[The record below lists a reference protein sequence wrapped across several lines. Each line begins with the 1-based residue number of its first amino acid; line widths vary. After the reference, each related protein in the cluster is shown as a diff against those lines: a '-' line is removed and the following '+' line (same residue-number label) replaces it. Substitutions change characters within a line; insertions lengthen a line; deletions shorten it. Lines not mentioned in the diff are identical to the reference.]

1 MKNATRLLALFFVA
15 ATTFFA
21 SCSDDTDT
29 PSSLSGTTWVA
40 QNQITDTAYDGTV
53 ISVQTIVWQ
62 LTFVDGTSGMLD
74 TKTQRDS
81 EQPEEYRF
89 PISYTYSLSGST
101 GSGSIVIED
110 PYGSGE
116 NLSVSFT
123 VNGDKLTLYN
133 TGNGDIVFT
142 RQSSSPAPATT
153 GLEGTTWQTTFSQP
167 YLDDDDNEHDGNITI
182 TIAFAN
188 SYSGTMRAEYIVP
201 DIPSAG
207 YDDGGTFSYSYT
219 APNGTI
225 NLPFADA
232 ELSFTIDG
240 DDLTLV
246 MGPNRVYTLHKI

>member
-40 QNQITDTAYDGTV
+40 QNQITDTADNGTV
-53 ISVQTIVWQ
+53 SVETVVWQ

-81 EQPEEYRF
+81 EQPREYRF
-89 PISYTYSLSGST
+89 PFSYSYSLSGST

-110 PYGSGE
+110 IFGSGE
-116 NLSVSFT
+116 NLRVSFT

-133 TGNGDIVFT
+133 TGNGDMVFT
-142 RQSSSPAPATT
+142 RQSSSPAPAAT

-207 YDDGGTFSYSYT
+207 YNDGGTFSYSYT

-225 NLPFADA
+225 NLPFAEA

>member
-40 QNQITDTAYDGTV
+40 QTQITDTADNGTV
-53 ISVQTIVWQ
+53 SVETVVWQ

-81 EQPEEYRF
+81 EQPREYRL

-110 PYGSGE
+110 IFGSGE

-133 TGNGDIVFT
+133 TGNGDMVFT
-142 RQSSSPAPATT
+142 RQSSSPAPAAT

-219 APNGTI
+219 VPNGTI
-225 NLPFADA
+225 NLPFAEA

-240 DDLTLV
+240 DNLTLV

>member
-1 MKNATRLLALFFVA
+1 MKNATRLLVLFFVA
-15 ATTFFA
+15 VTTFFA

-29 PSSLSGTTWVA
+29 PSSLAGTTWVA
-40 QNQITDTAYDGTV
+40 QNQITDTADDGTV
-53 ISVQTIVWQ
+53 SVETVVWQ

-81 EQPEEYRF
+81 EQPREYHF

-101 GSGSIVIED
+101 GSGSIALEVLL
-110 PYGSGE
+110 GSEE
-116 NLSVSFT
+116 NLSMPFT

-142 RQSSSPAPATT
+142 RQSSSPTPAAT
-153 GLEGTTWQTTFSQP
+153 GLEGTTWQTTFSKP

-225 NLPFADA
+225 NLPLAEA
-232 ELSFTIDG
+232 ELNFTIDG

-246 MGPNRVYTLHKI
+246 MEPTRVYTLHKI

>member
-40 QNQITDTAYDGTV
+40 QNQITDTDDDGTV
-53 ISVQTIVWQ
+53 SVETVVWQ

-81 EQPEEYRF
+81 EQPEEYRL

-142 RQSSSPAPATT
+142 RQSSSPTPAAT

-207 YDDGGTFSYSYT
+207 YDDGITFSYTYT

-225 NLPFADA
+225 NLPFDEE
-232 ELSFTIDG
+232 ELNFTIDG

-246 MGPNRVYTLHKI
+246 MGPTRVYTLHKI

>member
-1 MKNATRLLALFFVA
+1 MKNATRLLVLFFVA

-40 QNQITDTAYDGTV
+40 QNQITDTADNGTV
-53 ISVQTIVWQ
+53 SVETVVWQ
-62 LTFVDGTSGMLD
+62 LTFVDGTSGMFYS
-74 TKTQRDS
+74 KTQRNS
-81 EQPEEYRF
+81 EQPREYRF
-89 PISYTYSLSGST
+89 PFSYSYSLSGST

-110 PYGSGE
+110 IFGSGE

-123 VNGDKLTLYN
+123 VNGDKLTLSN

-142 RQSSSPAPATT
+142 RQSSSPTPAAT

-167 YLDDDDNEHDGNITI
+167 YLDDDDNEHDGNLTL

-188 SYSGTMRAEYIVP
+188 SYSGTMRATYTVP

-225 NLPFADA
+225 NLPFAEA
-232 ELSFTIDG
+232 ELNFTIDG
-240 DDLTLV
+240 DNLTLV

>member
-40 QNQITDTAYDGTV
+40 QNQITDTADNGTV
-53 ISVQTIVWQ
+53 SVETIVWH
-62 LTFVDGTSGMLD
+62 LTFVDGTSGMID

-81 EQPEEYRF
+81 EQPREYRF
-89 PISYTYSLSGST
+89 PFSYSYSLSGST

-110 PYGSGE
+110 IFGSGE

-133 TGNGDIVFT
+133 TGNGDMVFT
-142 RQSSSPAPATT
+142 RQSSSPTPAAT

-225 NLPFADA
+225 NLPLAEA

-240 DDLTLV
+240 DALTLV

>member
-40 QNQITDTAYDGTV
+40 QNQITDTADNGTV
-53 ISVQTIVWQ
+53 SVETVVWQ

-74 TKTQRDS
+74 TKTQKDS
-81 EQPEEYRF
+81 EQPREYRF
-89 PISYTYSLSGST
+89 PFSYSYSLSGNT

-110 PYGSGE
+110 TFGSGE
-116 NLSVSFT
+116 NLRVSFT
-123 VNGDKLTLYN
+123 VNGDKLTISN
-133 TGNGDIVFT
+133 TDNGDIVFT
-142 RQSSSPAPATT
+142 RQSSSPAPAAT

-219 APNGTI
+219 VPNGTI
-225 NLPFADA
+225 NLPFAEA

-240 DDLTLV
+240 DNLTLV

>member
-40 QNQITDTAYDGTV
+40 QNQITDTADNGTV
-53 ISVQTIVWQ
+53 SVETVVWQ
-62 LTFVDGTSGMLD
+62 LTFVDGTSGMID

-81 EQPEEYRF
+81 EQPREYRF
-89 PISYTYSLSGST
+89 PFSYSYSLSGST

-133 TGNGDIVFT
+133 TGNGDMVFT
-142 RQSSSPAPATT
+142 RQSSSPTPAAT

-225 NLPFADA
+225 NLPLAEA
-232 ELSFTIDG
+232 ELNFTIDG
-240 DDLTLV
+240 DALTLV

>member
-40 QNQITDTAYDGTV
+40 QNQITDTADNGTV
-53 ISVQTIVWQ
+53 SVETVVWQ

-81 EQPEEYRF
+81 EQPREYRF
-89 PISYTYSLSGST
+89 PFSYSYSLSGST

-110 PYGSGE
+110 IFGSGE
-116 NLSVSFT
+116 NLRVSFT

-133 TGNGDIVFT
+133 TGNGDMVFT
-142 RQSSSPAPATT
+142 RQSSSPAPAAT

-225 NLPFADA
+225 NLPFAEA

-240 DDLTLV
+240 DNLTLV

>member
-1 MKNATRLLALFFVA
+1 MKNATRLLVLFFVA

-40 QNQITDTAYDGTV
+40 QNQITDTADNGTV
-53 ISVQTIVWQ
+53 SVETVVWQ

-81 EQPEEYRF
+81 EQPREYRF
-89 PISYTYSLSGST
+89 PFSYSYSLSGST

-110 PYGSGE
+110 IFGSGE

-133 TGNGDIVFT
+133 TGNGDMVFT
-142 RQSSSPAPATT
+142 RQSSSPAPAAT

-219 APNGTI
+219 VPNGTI
-225 NLPFADA
+225 NLPFAEA

-240 DDLTLV
+240 DNLTLV

>member
-1 MKNATRLLALFFVA
+1 MKNATRLLVLFFVA

-29 PSSLSGTTWVA
+29 PSSLAGTTWVA
-40 QNQITDTAYDGTV
+40 QNQITDTADNGTV
-53 ISVQTIVWQ
+53 SVETVVWQ

-81 EQPEEYRF
+81 EQPREYRF
-89 PISYTYSLSGST
+89 PFSYSYSLSGST

-110 PYGSGE
+110 IFGSGE

-133 TGNGDIVFT
+133 TGNGDMVFT
-142 RQSSSPAPATT
+142 RQSSSPAPAAT

-207 YDDGGTFSYSYT
+207 YNDGGTFSYSYT

-225 NLPFADA
+225 NLPLAEA
-232 ELSFTIDG
+232 ELNFTIDG
-240 DDLTLV
+240 DALTLV

>member
-40 QNQITDTAYDGTV
+40 QNQITDTADNGTV
-53 ISVQTIVWQ
+53 SVETVVWQ

-81 EQPEEYRF
+81 EQPREYRF
-89 PISYTYSLSGST
+89 PFSYSYSLSGST

-110 PYGSGE
+110 IFGSGE

-133 TGNGDIVFT
+133 TGNGDMVFT
-142 RQSSSPAPATT
+142 RQSSSPAPAAT
-153 GLEGTTWQTTFSQP
+153 GLEGTT
-167 YLDDDDNEHDGNITI
+167 
-182 TIAFAN
+182 
-188 SYSGTMRAEYIVP
+188 
-201 DIPSAG
+201 
-207 YDDGGTFSYSYT
+207 
-219 APNGTI
+219 
-225 NLPFADA
+225 
-232 ELSFTIDG
+232 
-240 DDLTLV
+240 
-246 MGPNRVYTLHKI
+246 

>member
-29 PSSLSGTTWVA
+29 PSSLAGTTWVA
-40 QNQITDTAYDGTV
+40 QNQITDTADNGTV
-53 ISVQTIVWQ
+53 SVETVVWQ

-81 EQPEEYRF
+81 EQPREYRF
-89 PISYTYSLSGST
+89 PFSYSYSLSGST

-110 PYGSGE
+110 IFGSGE

-133 TGNGDIVFT
+133 TGNGDMVFT
-142 RQSSSPAPATT
+142 RQSSSPTPAAT

-188 SYSGTMRAEYIVP
+188 SYSGTMRAEYVVP

-225 NLPFADA
+225 NLPFAEA
-232 ELSFTIDG
+232 ELNFTIDG
-240 DDLTLV
+240 DNFFNDTATTEI
-246 MGPNRVYTLHKI
+246 YTLHKI

>member
-40 QNQITDTAYDGTV
+40 QNQITDTDDDGTV
-53 ISVQTIVWQ
+53 SVETVVWQ

-133 TGNGDIVFT
+133 TDNGDIVFT
-142 RQSSSPAPATT
+142 RQSSSSTPAAT

-207 YDDGGTFSYSYT
+207 YDDGGPFSYTYT

-225 NLPFADA
+225 NLPLAEA
-232 ELSFTIDG
+232 ELNFTIDG

-246 MGPNRVYTLHKI
+246 MGSNRVYTLHKI

>member
-40 QNQITDTAYDGTV
+40 QNQITDTADNGTV
-53 ISVQTIVWQ
+53 SVETVVWQ

-74 TKTQRDS
+74 NKTQRDS
-81 EQPEEYRF
+81 EQPREYRF
-89 PISYTYSLSGST
+89 PFSYSYSLSGST

-110 PYGSGE
+110 IFGSGE

-123 VNGDKLTLYN
+123 VNGDKLTISN
-133 TGNGDIVFT
+133 TDNGDIVFT
-142 RQSSSPAPATT
+142 RQSSSPTPAAT

-225 NLPFADA
+225 NLPFAEA

-240 DDLTLV
+240 DNLTLV

>member
-1 MKNATRLLALFFVA
+1 MKNTTRLLALFFVA

-40 QNQITDTAYDGTV
+40 QNRITDTADDGTV
-53 ISVQTIVWQ
+53 SVETVVEQ

-89 PISYTYSLSGST
+89 PFSYSYSLSGST

-123 VNGDKLTLYN
+123 VNGDKLTISN
-133 TGNGDIVFT
+133 TDNGDIVFT
-142 RQSSSPAPATT
+142 RQSSSPTPAAT

-207 YDDGGTFSYSYT
+207 YDDGRTFSYSYT
-219 APNGTI
+219 TPNGTI
-225 NLPFADA
+225 NLPFDEA
-232 ELSFTIDG
+232 ELPFTIDG

-246 MGPNRVYTLHKI
+246 MGPTRVYTLHKI

>member
-40 QNQITDTAYDGTV
+40 QNQITDTADNGTV
-53 ISVQTIVWQ
+53 SVETVVWQ

-81 EQPEEYRF
+81 EQPREYRF
-89 PISYTYSLSGST
+89 PFSYSYSLSGST
-101 GSGSIVIED
+101 GSGSIVIE
-110 PYGSGE
+110 YIFGSGE

-133 TGNGDIVFT
+133 TGNGDMVFT
-142 RQSSSPAPATT
+142 RQSSSPAPAAT

-225 NLPFADA
+225 NLPFAEA
-232 ELSFTIDG
+232 ELNFTIDG
-240 DDLTLV
+240 DNLTLV

>member
-40 QNQITDTAYDGTV
+40 QNQITDTADNGTV
-53 ISVQTIVWQ
+53 SVETVVWQ

-81 EQPEEYRF
+81 EQPREYRF
-89 PISYTYSLSGST
+89 PFSYSYSLSGST

-110 PYGSGE
+110 IFGSGE
-116 NLSVSFT
+116 NLRVSFT

-133 TGNGDIVFT
+133 TGNGDMVFT
-142 RQSSSPAPATT
+142 RQSSSPAPAAT

-219 APNGTI
+219 VPNGTI
-225 NLPFADA
+225 NLPFAEA
-232 ELSFTIDG
+232 ELSFTVDG
-240 DDLTLV
+240 DNLTLV

>member
-29 PSSLSGTTWVA
+29 PSSLAGTTWVA
-40 QNQITDTAYDGTV
+40 QNQITDTADNGTV
-53 ISVQTIVWQ
+53 SVETVVWQ

-81 EQPEEYRF
+81 EQPREYRF
-89 PISYTYSLSGST
+89 PFSYSYSLSGST

-110 PYGSGE
+110 IFGSGE
-116 NLSVSFT
+116 NLRVSFT

-133 TGNGDIVFT
+133 TGNGDMVFT
-142 RQSSSPAPATT
+142 RQSSSPAPAAT

-219 APNGTI
+219 VPNGTI
-225 NLPFADA
+225 NLPFAEA
-232 ELSFTIDG
+232 ELSFTVDG
-240 DDLTLV
+240 DNLTLV

>member
-1 MKNATRLLALFFVA
+1 MKNATRLLVLFFVA
-15 ATTFFA
+15 VTTFFA

-40 QNQITDTAYDGTV
+40 QNQITDTADDGTV
-53 ISVQTIVWQ
+53 SVETVVWQ

-81 EQPEEYRF
+81 EQPREYRF
-89 PISYTYSLSGST
+89 PFSYSYSLSGST

-110 PYGSGE
+110 IFGSGE

-133 TGNGDIVFT
+133 TGNGDMVFT
-142 RQSSSPAPATT
+142 RQSSSPTPAAT
-153 GLEGTTWQTTFSQP
+153 GLEGTTWQTTFSHP

-225 NLPFADA
+225 NLPFAEA

-246 MGPNRVYTLHKI
+246 MGITRVYTLHKI

>member
-1 MKNATRLLALFFVA
+1 MKNATRLLVLFFVA

-40 QNQITDTAYDGTV
+40 QNQITDTADNGTV
-53 ISVQTIVWQ
+53 SVETVVWQ

-81 EQPEEYRF
+81 EQPREYRF
-89 PISYTYSLSGST
+89 PFSYSYSLSGST

-110 PYGSGE
+110 IFGSGE

-123 VNGDKLTLYN
+123 VNGDKLTLSN

-142 RQSSSPAPATT
+142 QQSSSPTPAAT

-225 NLPFADA
+225 NLPFAEA
-232 ELSFTIDG
+232 EFSFTIDG
-240 DDLTLV
+240 DNLTLV

>member
-1 MKNATRLLALFFVA
+1 MKNATRLLVLFFVA

-21 SCSDDTDT
+21 SCSDGADT
-29 PSSLSGTTWVA
+29 PSSLAGTTWVA
-40 QNQITDTAYDGTV
+40 QTQITDTAYDGTV

-62 LTFVDGTSGMLD
+62 LTFVDGTSGMFYA
-74 TKTQRDS
+74 KTQRNS
-81 EQPEEYRF
+81 EQPSEYRF
-89 PISYTYSLSGST
+89 PISYTYSLSGNT
-101 GSGSIVIED
+101 GSGSIAPEVLL
-110 PYGSGE
+110 GSEE
-116 NLSVSFT
+116 NLSMPFT
-123 VNGDKLTLYN
+123 VNGNKLTLSN

-142 RQSSSPAPATT
+142 RQSSSPTPAAT

-167 YLDDDDNEHDGNITI
+167 YLDDDDNEHDGNLTL

-188 SYSGTMRAEYIVP
+188 SYSGTMRATYTVP

-225 NLPFADA
+225 NLPFAEA
-232 ELSFTIDG
+232 EFSFTIDG

-246 MGPNRVYTLHKI
+246 MEQNRIYTLHKI